1 MVGLVD
7 TNCDPSGIDYVIPG
21 NDDAIRSVKLIASAI
36 ADAVIEAKEGVSL
49 KKEET
54 EEDGALNMEEAL
66 KEITVAEV
74 KAEDKDKKAPRKKPA
89 AKKVAPKTEEVKAEE
104 KTAE

>member
-1 MVGLVD
+1 MEDIEVIFMDSLQDVLDYFHGTYQQRCCID
-7 TNCDPSGIDYVIPG
+7 TTQYQ
-21 NDDAIRSVKLIASAI
+21 
-36 ADAVIEAKEGVSL
+36 
-49 KKEET
+49 KEET